1 MIDEDKRRVLGSQ
14 RFVRAG
20 LMWHTIKT
28 IKATVC
34 WLDSQFAI
42 DWCVQAT
49 IAMEDLNDIY
59 FFASVVQYGGFS
71 AAARIIGVEKTRL
84 SRRIAALEKRLDVRL
99 LQRTTRAL
107 ALTEAGQRFF
117 ERCVATVEGAQAA
130 YDSVAELRR
139 EPAGL
144 VRLGSPVLLTQRCL
158 PGLYE
163 VNPKVSVFVEAT
175 DRTVNVIEERFDIAI
190 RAKSEIEDVAGLVAK
205 TLGNSQR
212 VLVVSPAF
220 LGRYGRPENPAD
232 LPKFDTVA
240 SIDDIFDSG
249 ARWNLMNLDER
260 TAHIELKPRLVSSD
274 LRVRLQAAVHGIG
287 IALLPEQVISPPLKA
302 QFVERVL
309 PEWSGAKNILHL
321 VYPTP
326 RGMLPSVRSLI
337 DYLLIHVP
345 AWLRER
351 GI

>member
-1 MIDEDKRRVLGSQ
+1 
-14 RFVRAG
+14 
-20 LMWHTIKT
+20 
-28 IKATVC
+28 
-34 WLDSQFAI
+34 
-42 DWCVQAT
+42 
-49 IAMEDLNDIY
+49 MEDLNDIY

-71 AAARIIGVEKTRL
+71 AAARTIGVEKTRL
-84 SRRIAALEKRLDVRL
+84 SRRIAALEKRLGVRL

-117 ERCVATVEGAQAA
+117 ERSVATVEGAQAA

-144 VRLGSPVLLTQRCL
+144 V
-158 PGLYE
+158 
-163 VNPKVSVFVEAT
+163 
-175 DRTVNVIEERFDIAI
+175 
-190 RAKSEIEDVAGLVAK
+190 AK

-212 VLVVSPAF
+212 VLVVSPSF
-220 LGRYGRPENPAD
+220 LDRYGRPENPAD

-249 ARWNLMNLDER
+249 ARWNLTNLDER
-260 TAHIELKPRLVSSD
+260 AAHIELKPRLVSSD

-287 IALLPEQVISPPLKA
+287 IALLPEQVISAPLKERL
-302 QFVERVL
+302 VERVL
-309 PEWSGAKNILHL
+309 PEWSGARNILHL

-326 RGMLPSVRSLI
+326 RGMLPSIRSLI

-345 AWLRER
+345 AWLQER
-351 GI
+351 TI

>member
-1 MIDEDKRRVLGSQ
+1 
-14 RFVRAG
+14 
-20 LMWHTIKT
+20 
-28 IKATVC
+28 
-34 WLDSQFAI
+34 
-42 DWCVQAT
+42 
-49 IAMEDLNDIY
+49 MEDLNDIY

-71 AAARIIGVEKTRL
+71 AAARTIGVEKTRL
-84 SRRIAALEKRLDVRL
+84 SRRVAALEKRLGVRL

-144 VRLGSPVLLTQRCL
+144 VRLSSPVLLAQRCL
-158 PGLYE
+158 AHVLPGYMTAY
-163 VNPKVSVFVEAT
+163 PKVSVFLEAT

-190 RAKSEIEDVAGLVAK
+190 RAKPAIEDTAGLVAK
-205 TLGNSQR
+205 TLGHSQR

-220 LGRYGRPENPAD
+220 LTHHGRPQTPAE
-232 LPKFDTVA
+232 LPKLNTVA
-240 SIDDIFDSG
+240 SADDVFDGG
-249 ARWNLMNLDER
+249 ARWNLTSLDGR
-260 TAHIELKPRLVSSD
+260 SQHIELKPRLVTSD
-274 LRVRLQAAVHGIG
+274 LRARLQAAMRGIG
-287 IALLPEQVISPPLKA
+287 IALLPEQVVAAPLKEG
-302 QFVERVL
+302 FVDRVL

-337 DYLLIHVP
+337 DHLSIHVP
-345 AWLRER
+345 AWLQER
-351 GI
+351 SI

>member
-1 MIDEDKRRVLGSQ
+1 
-14 RFVRAG
+14 
-20 LMWHTIKT
+20 
-28 IKATVC
+28 
-34 WLDSQFAI
+34 
-42 DWCVQAT
+42 
-49 IAMEDLNDIY
+49 MEDLNEIY

-71 AAARIIGVEKTRL
+71 AAARTIGVEKTRL
-84 SRRIAALEKRLDVRL
+84 SRRIAALEKRLGVRL

-130 YDSVAELRR
+130 YDSVAQLRR

-144 VRLGSPVLLTQRCL
+144 VRLSSPVLLTQRCL
-158 PGLYE
+158 AHALPGYMTLH
-163 VNPKVSVFVEAT
+163 PKVSVYIEAT

-190 RAKSEIEDVAGLVAK
+190 RAIPVIEDVAGLVAK

-220 LGRYGRPENPAD
+220 LDHYGRPENPFD
-232 LPKFDTVA
+232 LPKFNTVA
-240 SIDDIFDSG
+240 STDDLFDGG
-249 ARWNLMNLDER
+249 ARWNLTNPDNR
-260 TAHIELKPRLVSSD
+260 TQHIELKPRLLTSD
-274 LRVRLQAAVHGIG
+274 LRVRLQAAIRGIG
-287 IALLPEQVISPPLKA
+287 IALLPEQVVAAPLK
-302 QFVERVL
+302 VGLVNRVL
-309 PEWSGAKNILHL
+309 PAWSGAKNILHL

-345 AWLRER
+345 AWLQER
-351 GI
+351 SS

>member
-1 MIDEDKRRVLGSQ
+1 
-14 RFVRAG
+14 
-20 LMWHTIKT
+20 
-28 IKATVC
+28 
-34 WLDSQFAI
+34 
-42 DWCVQAT
+42 
-49 IAMEDLNDIY
+49 MEDLNDIY

-71 AAARIIGVEKTRL
+71 AAARAIGVEKTRL
-84 SRRIAALEKRLDVRL
+84 SRRIAALEQRLGVRL

-107 ALTEAGQRFF
+107 ALTEAGHRFF

-144 VRLGSPVLLTQRCL
+144 VRLSSPVLLTQRCL
-158 PGLYE
+158 AHALPGYMT
-163 VNPKVSVFVEAT
+163 VHPKVFVFLEAT

-190 RAKSEIEDVAGLVAK
+190 RARSAIEDVAGLVAK

-220 LGRYGRPENPAD
+220 LERYGRPENPAG
-232 LPKFDTVA
+232 LPKFDTVT
-240 SIDDIFDSG
+240 STDDVFDGG
-249 ARWNLMNLDER
+249 ARWNLTNPESR
-260 TAHIELKPRLVSSD
+260 TQHIQLKPRLVTSD
-274 LRVRLQAAVHGIG
+274 LRVRLQAAIRGIG
-287 IALLPEQVISPPLKA
+287 IALLPEQVVAAPLKEGL
-302 QFVERVL
+302 VDRVL
-309 PEWSGAKNILHL
+309 PQWSGAKNILHL

-345 AWLRER
+345 VWLQER
-351 GI
+351 SI